1 MHFLRET
8 LKDIEEAG
16 LKRSLRPLMPL
27 GPTRA
32 LYDGREV
39 VLFCTNNYLG
49 LTHHPR
55 VVARAQ
61 EALRA
66 YGSGSGAA
74 RLISGHTPLYEALE
88 EAVARF
94 KGCARA
100 LVFPSGYTANI
111 AVISALVGRE
121 DVVFCDRL
129 CHASLLDGCLLSG
142 AKLVRFRHNDL
153 DSLRR
158 LLDRHT
164 GRRRFLVTEGVFSM
178 DGDTAP
184 LPELCETAEKNALFL
199 IVDDAHGT
207 GVLGPG
213 GRGTPAAQG
222 VPAGNLVLTGTLS
235 KALGSLGGFVAG
247 SALLIEYVLNRA
259 RPFIFTTALPPASV
273 AAALAALEVLEEE
286 PALNDRLWEN
296 AGRLHAGLAALGC
309 TASKTS
315 PIMPLVLGSPD
326 RATNV
331 SAHLLARG
339 YFVPAVRPPSVPA
352 GTARLRITVSAA
364 HEPAEIDGFLAA
376 LAEVLGTGVKMK
388 KQS

>member
-1 MHFLRET
+1 MHFLSDT
-8 LKDIEEAG
+8 LQEIEQAG
-16 LKRSLRPLMPL
+16 LKRSLRPLIPL

-32 LYDGREV
+32 LHDGREV

-55 VVARAQ
+55 VIARAQ
-61 EALRA
+61 EALQA

-74 RLISGHTPLYEALE
+74 RLISGHTPLHQALE

-100 LVFPSGYTANI
+100 LVFPSGYTANM
-111 AVISALVGRE
+111 AVISALAGRE

-153 DSLRR
+153 DSLRG
-158 LLDRHT
+158 LLARHT
-164 GRRRFLVTEGVFSM
+164 GRRRFLITEGVFSM

-184 LPELCETAEKNALFL
+184 LAELHQVAVENALVF

-213 GRGTPAAQG
+213 GRGTAAAQV
-222 VPAGNLVLTGTLS
+222 VPAGNLVVTGTLS

-247 SALLIEYVLNRA
+247 SALLIEYILNRA
-259 RPFIFTTALPPASV
+259 RPFIFTTALPAASV

-286 PALNDRLWEN
+286 PALLDRLWKN
-296 AGRLHAGLAALGC
+296 VSHLHAGLTALGC
-309 TASKTS
+309 NADKIS
-315 PIMPLVLGSPD
+315 PIMPLVLGSPE
-326 RATNV
+326 RATRA
-331 SAHLLARG
+331 SDHLLARG
-339 YFVPAVRPPSVPA
+339 YYVPAVRPPAVPP
-352 GTARLRITVSAA
+352 GTARLRITVTAA
-364 HEPAEIDGFLAA
+364 HTPAEIEGFLEA
-376 LAEVLGTGVKMK
+376 LAEVLGIEHKMK
-388 KQS
+388 K

>member
-1 MHFLRET
+1 MHFLSET
-8 LKDIEEAG
+8 LQQIEKAG
-16 LKRSLRPLMPL
+16 LKRSLRPLTPL

-32 LYDGREV
+32 LHDGREV

-55 VVARAQ
+55 VITRVQ
-61 EALRA
+61 EALQA

-100 LVFPSGYTANI
+100 LVFPSGYTVNI
-111 AVISALVGRE
+111 AVIGALAGRK

-142 AKLVRFRHNDL
+142 AKLVRFRHNDP
-153 DSLRR
+153 DSLRW
-158 LLDRHT
+158 LLARHT
-164 GRRRFLVTEGVFSM
+164 GRRRFLITEGVFSM
-178 DGDTAP
+178 DGGTAP
-184 LPELCETAEKNALFL
+184 LRELYELAEKNSLTF

-213 GRGTPAAQG
+213 GRGTVAAQG
-222 VPAGNLVLTGTLS
+222 VPAEKLVLTGTLS

-247 SALLIEYVLNRA
+247 SALLIEYILNCA

-286 PALNDRLWEN
+286 PALLDRLWKN
-296 AGRLHAGLAALGC
+296 VDRLHAGLATLGY
-309 TASKTS
+309 TVPKTS
-315 PIMPLVLGSPD
+315 PIIPLVLGSPERAAGASD
-326 RATNV
+326 R
-331 SAHLLARG
+331 LLRRG
-339 YFVPAVRPPSVPA
+339 YYVPAVRPPAVPA

-364 HEPAEIDGFLAA
+364 HTAAEIDGFIEA
-376 LAEVLGTGVKMK
+376 LKEVLRQIIT
-388 KQS
+388 

>member
-1 MHFLRET
+1 MER
-8 LKDIEEAG
+8 AG
-16 LKRSLRPLMPL
+16 LRRSLRPLTPL

-32 LYDGREV
+32 LYGGREV

-55 VVARAQ
+55 VIARAR
-61 EALRA
+61 EALEA

-74 RLISGHTPLYEALE
+74 RLISGHTCLCEALE

-100 LVFPSGYTANI
+100 LVFPSGYAVNV
-111 AVISALVGRE
+111 AVISALAGRE

-142 AKLVRFRHNDL
+142 AKLVRFRHNDP
-153 DSLRR
+153 DSLRG
-158 LLDRHT
+158 LLARHT
-164 GRRRFLVTEGVFSM
+164 GRRRFLITEGVFSM

-184 LPELCETAEKNALFL
+184 LMELYRLAEENGL
-199 IVDDAHGT
+199 ILVVDDAHGT

-213 GRGTPAAQG
+213 GRGTVAAQG

-247 SALLIEYVLNRA
+247 PALLIEYILNRA

-273 AAALAALEVLEEE
+273 AAALAAIEVLEDE
-286 PALNDRLWEN
+286 PQLLERLRENVDRLH
-296 AGRLHAGLAALGC
+296 GGFAALGY
-309 TASKTS
+309 TVPTTS
-315 PIMPLVLGSPD
+315 PIIPLVLGSPERAVHAAD
-326 RATNV
+326 R
-331 SAHLLARG
+331 LLARG
-339 YFVPAVRPPSVPA
+339 YYVPAVRPPAVPA

-364 HEPAEIDGFLAA
+364 HTATEIDGFLEA
-376 LAEVLGTGVKMK
+376 LAEVL
-388 KQS
+388 Q